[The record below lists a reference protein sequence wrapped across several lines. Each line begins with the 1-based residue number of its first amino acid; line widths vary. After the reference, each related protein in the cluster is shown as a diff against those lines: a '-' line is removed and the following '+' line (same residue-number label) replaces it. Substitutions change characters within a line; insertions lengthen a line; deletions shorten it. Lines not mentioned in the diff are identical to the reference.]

1 MIKLL
6 NLLTMKLFAL
16 ALAVSFC
23 SPTVS
28 AHRKKTVTIRPQRKV
43 EVISSTEAPPRPPP
57 KKESKA
63 VGLSIEKY
71 ISNIDVAAD
80 GTSVQTVEVLQRFNS
95 RSAIARYKTVQKI
108 FNGDLDEYTASDT
121 YILKADG
128 QKVVVPPSAVEI
140 KRTPQAEAAPSFSS
154 MMMLEVK
161 FDGMEVGDA
170 AHYALRLRKKKTYF
184 EKKFDQVDYL
194 PSIFDW
200 KSAEINL
207 SAPVDYPIYIEAIG
221 LEGGRLPDSDGR
233 ARWQWRKKEQPALE
247 FEMLMFDI
255 IGTSSRV
262 MLTSFK
268 DFEEL
273 GAAYWNEAN
282 KKSVVTPDIQTL
294 ADEITKDKT
303 TPAEQAN
310 AIYLW
315 VNKNIRYLSIVAD
328 RSGWIPHAAAEILAN
343 RYGDCKDYATILYAM
358 LKAKGIESYPVI
370 IRADMG
376 DWFPSVAAPSY
387 FNHAILYIPSLDV
400 FADGTV
406 PNSRLGLV
414 TQYLVGK
421 KAFLAGSKNGLI
433 EVPSNRPDDNQITSS
448 VNMEI
453 SPTGSIKA
461 AFVNGYKGRA
471 ELVFRPIFDSPSI
484 KEKSLVPMMLAYYG
498 LRGDGKIVKVSDPFQ
513 VTDPFEVQAE
523 VNLENFTSFMPTG
536 KFLIPPGIN
545 LNNIS
550 SLADL
555 LKEEKRKTS
564 LTLGAV
570 RLKETYQ
577 IKFPDGVTPEPP
589 ANTSFSNEL
598 CSFRSEFKM
607 IDGVI
612 EILREL
618 VINKDNITVDD
629 YPKARE
635 VIIKASEAFNTEIKY
650 SAAPKLTL
658 AKGKL
663 PARAYVDP
671 VEAAYKTMMG
681 NAYGRPVITA
691 GEAKKLEAKLLVD
704 PADAEAHLK
713 LAAFYSNSRSKTPA
727 IRSLITKHRAWLIEN
742 RPEISDDE
750 IAILMFWSFNP
761 KPDDKDYLTLKNAW
775 LKQVEANKTDATIR
789 LNAFAFIKNVERD
802 IAADILISGQKLL
815 PDKYELFLLP
825 ALLYESAPPGVIKE
839 TPDQRSERVKKLF
852 EYGRAAL
859 VVLKKER
866 SDDRDSKRRT
876 LLQKLATAAYETGM
890 DNEAKSFATELILD
904 FGQNAYA
911 LGFDSAAHTG
921 NIVLGRVALRQKDI
935 PKAKEHLLIAIRAPL
950 RKPDSWLDE
959 IDMQLAK
966 ELLLAGERETVIE
979 YLRLCEGLSN
989 LKTEKKLFENQSTA
1003 LKLWQEQI
1011 KQGKTPT
1018 FDFYKY

>member
-28 AHRKKTVTIRPQRKV
+28 AQRKKTVTIRPQRKV

-255 IGTSSRV
+255 IGTRSRV

-376 DWFPSVAAPSY
+376 DWFPSVAAPS
-387 FNHAILYIPSLDV
+387 
-400 FADGTV
+400 
-406 PNSRLGLV
+406 
-414 TQYLVGK
+414 
-421 KAFLAGSKNGLI
+421 
-433 EVPSNRPDDNQITSS
+433 
-448 VNMEI
+448 
-453 SPTGSIKA
+453 
-461 AFVNGYKGRA
+461 
-471 ELVFRPIFDSPSI
+471 
-484 KEKSLVPMMLAYYG
+484 
-498 LRGDGKIVKVSDPFQ
+498 
-513 VTDPFEVQAE
+513 
-523 VNLENFTSFMPTG
+523 
-536 KFLIPPGIN
+536 
-545 LNNIS
+545 
-550 SLADL
+550 
-555 LKEEKRKTS
+555 
-564 LTLGAV
+564 
-570 RLKETYQ
+570 
-577 IKFPDGVTPEPP
+577 
-589 ANTSFSNEL
+589 
-598 CSFRSEFKM
+598 
-607 IDGVI
+607 
-612 EILREL
+612 
-618 VINKDNITVDD
+618 
-629 YPKARE
+629 
-635 VIIKASEAFNTEIKY
+635 
-650 SAAPKLTL
+650 
-658 AKGKL
+658 
-663 PARAYVDP
+663 
-671 VEAAYKTMMG
+671 
-681 NAYGRPVITA
+681 
-691 GEAKKLEAKLLVD
+691 
-704 PADAEAHLK
+704 
-713 LAAFYSNSRSKTPA
+713 
-727 IRSLITKHRAWLIEN
+727 
-742 RPEISDDE
+742 
-750 IAILMFWSFNP
+750 
-761 KPDDKDYLTLKNAW
+761 
-775 LKQVEANKTDATIR
+775 
-789 LNAFAFIKNVERD
+789 
-802 IAADILISGQKLL
+802 
-815 PDKYELFLLP
+815 
-825 ALLYESAPPGVIKE
+825 
-839 TPDQRSERVKKLF
+839 
-852 EYGRAAL
+852 
-859 VVLKKER
+859 
-866 SDDRDSKRRT
+866 
-876 LLQKLATAAYETGM
+876 
-890 DNEAKSFATELILD
+890 
-904 FGQNAYA
+904 
-911 LGFDSAAHTG
+911 
-921 NIVLGRVALRQKDI
+921 
-935 PKAKEHLLIAIRAPL
+935 
-950 RKPDSWLDE
+950 
-959 IDMQLAK
+959 
-966 ELLLAGERETVIE
+966 
-979 YLRLCEGLSN
+979 
-989 LKTEKKLFENQSTA
+989 
-1003 LKLWQEQI
+1003 
-1011 KQGKTPT
+1011 
-1018 FDFYKY
+1018 